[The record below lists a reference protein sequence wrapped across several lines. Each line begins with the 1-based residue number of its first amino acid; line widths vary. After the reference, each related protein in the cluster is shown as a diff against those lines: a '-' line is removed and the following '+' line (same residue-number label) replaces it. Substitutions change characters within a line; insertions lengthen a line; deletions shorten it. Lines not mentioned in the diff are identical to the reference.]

1 MPISRRNTL
10 ALALSSPGW
19 SLPAWAAT
27 AAADKDTLNIVSP
40 WEISSLEPSR
50 TGYVFSRLQ
59 ITETLVDVDPSGALV
74 PGLAVSWQTS
84 GAQKV
89 WRFALRRGARFH
101 DGSPV
106 TAAHVAQ
113 MLARAHKAP
122 GVLGNTPIQ
131 GISAEGDS
139 VVIALARPFSAL
151 PAFLA
156 HTSTQILA
164 PAAYAADGTVQA
176 AIGSG
181 PYKVTRIEAPQ
192 KITLERFDG
201 WQGPRPAI
209 AKVSYLAV
217 SRAETRQLLASS
229 GQADLVFTHDPA
241 NFARLQASKKL
252 QFHSL
257 PIPRVLYIKVNAGH
271 PFLKDVA
278 VRRAL
283 SLAIDRA
290 GIAATVLRAPQ
301 AAATQLFPPVLGEWH
316 VPGLQPL
323 AHDLA
328 QARSLL
334 QSAGWTA
341 GADGMLQRNGK
352 PFQVTLRT
360 FSDRPELP
368 VVATALQAQF
378 KAIGIGMAVAV
389 ANSSEIPA
397 GHQDGT
403 LELALLARNYGL
415 VPDPLGTLLQ
425 DFGPSGGDWGAM
437 GWSSALV
444 RDALQT
450 LSSTA
455 DAKRRSAQRGSIA
468 TVLQAELPVIPVAW
482 YQHTATSSKRLG
494 RVVIDPLERS
504 YRIAQMVLA

>member
-1 MPISRRNTL
+1 MTITRRHTL
-10 ALALSSPGW
+10 ALAVSTPL
-19 SLPAWAAT
+19 LPAWAA
-27 AAADKDTLNIVSP
+27 ASDKDTLSVVSP

-74 PGLAVSWQTS
+74 PGLSTGWLV
-84 GAQKV
+84 GANQKV
-89 WRFALRRGARFH
+89 WRFALRQGARFH

-113 MLARAHKAP
+113 MLERAHKAP

-131 GISAEGDS
+131 KISADGDS
-139 VVIALARPFSAL
+139 VVVELARPFSAL

-176 AIGSG
+176 VIGSG
-181 PYKVTRIEAPQ
+181 PYKVTRIDAPQ
-192 KITLERFDG
+192 KIALERFDG

-209 AKVSYLAV
+209 GTVSYLAV

-241 NFARLQASKKL
+241 NFARLQNNKKL

-257 PIPRVLYIKVNAGH
+257 PIPRVMYIKVNAGH
-271 PFLKDVA
+271 PYLKDVA
-278 VRRAL
+278 VRWAL

-323 AHDLA
+323 VQDLA
-328 QARSLL
+328 QARRLL
-334 QSAGWTA
+334 QSAGWVPGT
-341 GADGMLQRNGK
+341 DGMLQRNGK

-415 VPDPLGTLLQ
+415 VPDPMGTLLQ
-425 DFGPSGGDWGAM
+425 DFGATGGDWGAM
-437 GWSSALV
+437 GWTSALV

-450 LSSTA
+450 LSTTA

-482 YQHTATSSKRLG
+482 YQHTATSSQRLG
-494 RVVIDPLERS
+494 QVVIDPLERS
-504 YRIAQMVLA
+504 YRIAQMVWKP

>member
-1 MPISRRNTL
+1 MPITRRQSL
-10 ALALSSPGW
+10 ALAFSSPL
-19 SLPAWAAT
+19 LPAWAA
-27 AAADKDTLNIVSP
+27 ASDKDTLSVVSP

-59 ITETLVDVDPSGALV
+59 ITETLVDVDPSGTLV
-74 PGLAVSWQTS
+74 PGLSTGWQVS
-84 GAQKV
+84 ANQKV

-113 MLARAHKAP
+113 MLERAHKAP

-131 GISAEGDS
+131 KISADGDS
-139 VVIALARPFSAL
+139 VVFELSRPFSAL

-176 AIGSG
+176 VIGSG

-192 KITLERFDG
+192 KIALERFDG

-241 NFARLQASKKL
+241 NFGRLQSVKKL

-257 PIPRVLYIKVNAGH
+257 PIPRVMYIKVNAGH

-290 GIAATVLRAPQ
+290 GIASS
-301 AAATQLFPPVLGEWH
+301 VLGEWH

-323 AHDLA
+323 GQDLA

-378 KAIGIGMAVAV
+378 KAIGIGMAVSV

-415 VPDPLGTLLQ
+415 VPDPMGTLLQ
-425 DFGPSGGDWGAM
+425 DFGAQGGDWGAM
-437 GWSSALV
+437 GWTSALV
-444 RDALQT
+444 RESLQT
-450 LSSTA
+450 LSSTT
-455 DAKRRSAQRGSIA
+455 DAKRQSAQRGAIA

-494 RVVIDPLERS
+494 QVVIDPLERS
-504 YRIAQMVLA
+504 YRIAQMVWA